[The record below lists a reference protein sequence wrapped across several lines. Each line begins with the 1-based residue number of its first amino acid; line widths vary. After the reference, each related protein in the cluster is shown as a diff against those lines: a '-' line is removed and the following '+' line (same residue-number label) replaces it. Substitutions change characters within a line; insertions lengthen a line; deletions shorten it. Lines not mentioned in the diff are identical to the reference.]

1 MKRVLSF
8 WTDYCSPSSTCCRRA
23 CSGCTPPCSAGSAR
37 TSWGWGLCLVLGF
50 YQMGV
55 LPNFFWPGILTRYIW
70 FWDLNQME
78 DWPSYSTAWW
88 LSEDGGESW
97 GISSPFIEFHRR
109 RTREVT
115 LRAWLHVQCPC
126 SWYTCWW
133 WWWPRWGGAGFAKA
147 IVVWMIWRAKKNN
160 DWYIH
165 FLWLYMSISR
175 IVVI

>member
-8 WTDYCSPSSTCCRRA
+8 RRDYCPPSSTCCRHA

-78 DWPSYSTAWW
+78 DWPSYSYSYSYYCLMVKRGLGQTVGA
-88 LSEDGGESW
+88 LEPFYRSPAA
-97 GISSPFIEFHRR
+97 SS
-109 RTREVT
+109 TRGDPQG
-115 LRAWLHVQCPC
+115 LIACPC
-126 SWYTCWW
+126 PWTTI
-133 WWWPRWGGAGFAKA
+133 RG
-147 IVVWMIWRAKKNN
+147 IHDDDDNHNEVVLILQRQ
-160 DWYIH
+160 
-165 FLWLYMSISR
+165 
-175 IVVI
+175 

>member
-8 WTDYCSPSSTCCRRA
+8 WREYCAPSSTCCRHA
-23 CSGCTPPCSAGSAR
+23 CSGCTLPCSAGSAR

-55 LPNFFWPGILTRYIW
+55 LPKNFCPGILTRYIW

-88 LSEDGGESW
+88 LSEDGGKPW
-97 GISSPFIEFHRR
+97 GLSSRFIEVRWR

-115 LRAWLHVQCPC
+115 LRAWLHVHARGIHDDDDDHNEVVLILQRRMRRVKTFMIGIFISFACICP
-126 SWYTCWW
+126 Y
-133 WWWPRWGGAGFAKA
+133 P
-147 IVVWMIWRAKKNN
+147 
-160 DWYIH
+160 
-165 FLWLYMSISR
+165 L
-175 IVVI
+175 

>member
-8 WTDYCSPSSTCCRRA
+8 CRDYCPPSSTCCRHA

-88 LSEDGGESW
+88 LSKDGGKPW
-97 GISSPFIEFHRR
+97 GLSRPFIEFHRR

-115 LRAWLHVQCPC
+115 LRAWLHVHARGIHDDDDDQGCINC
-126 SWYTCWW
+126 
-133 WWWPRWGGAGFAKA
+133 A
-147 IVVWMIWRAKKNN
+147 I
-160 DWYIH
+160 
-165 FLWLYMSISR
+165 LLSR
-175 IVVI
+175 IGARGVSSEHMENMEMFSCSPT